1 MSCQP
6 RPQFQATGIAA
17 RMARNGTA
25 MKATRATCSNWP
37 LRSNWGFCP
46 TCSTDVESPWIEV
59 SVAGGLSGRR
69 LTAAMR
75 VPGVEVVTDVSF
87 GGDETYASVT
97 FDFVGCRG
105 SATIARASSRSTT
118 LALAPRRRVVPR
130 LVCWQGPPDFE
141 SGLATKVRFLP
152 GELIGTHPE
161 TEAVDWLR
169 LRARTRSLEAT
180 TPASCAPGAGAA
192 VRGRE
197 PPAGDG

>member
-152 GELIGTHPE
+152 GELIEPE
-161 TEAVDWLR
+161 HGMYFVTVDPDREVVDAKAQTVLV
-169 LRARTRSLEAT
+169 LVFARPLEY
-180 TPASCAPGAGAA
+180 PRER
-192 VRGRE
+192 VR
-197 PPAGDG
+197 